1 MRPIRRSTRPITGNR
16 RSLSE
21 DGRPSALSVADL
33 AADRTARRNV
43 LGCRE
48 HQTHRGFRC
57 YLPLLARCVLPPAEL
72 SPVHTS
78 DNVAINGDIVAKNRD
93 IVAETGD
100 IVAKNTMLP
109 VSATMSP
116 FLATL
121 SLVWTGLYV
130 APWCYRRRQTTT
142 DAQRAKQY

>member
-1 MRPIRRSTRPITGNR
+1 LAATSTDFAPKSTRPIRRSTRPITGNR

-78 DNVAINGDIVAKNRD
+78 DNVAGFGDNVAVFGDIVAGVDGALRCAVVLQTPTD
-93 IVAETGD
+93 D
-100 IVAKNTMLP
+100 D
-109 VSATMSP
+109 
-116 FLATL
+116 
-121 SLVWTGLYV
+121 
-130 APWCYRRRQTTT
+130 RRTASKTILT
-142 DAQRAKQY
+142 PIPSV